1 MRNIDGTLQLSA
13 SDLVG
18 HLHCDHLTALNIQ
31 VATGVLPKPDYYDPL
46 LEILRE
52 RGLNHEQAFVAHL
65 EGKGLSI
72 TRIDGV
78 DITDDAVTAT
88 LEAMRAGD
96 PIIVQAA
103 LRNSR
108 WSGRADILR
117 RVEKASDLGDWSYEV
132 IDTKLARET
141 KSGTILQLCLYADL
155 LTAAQGVE
163 PEYIHVVSPWSDYE
177 PQTYRVADFA
187 AYFRHVKHTTEGATQ
202 GDGHHTQT
210 YPDPKAHCDMCR
222 WSAQCDERR
231 REDDHLCLV
240 ANITKNQINELHA
253 HGITTMKAL
262 ADSPIPLPFQPQ
274 RGSISSFEKA
284 QAQAAIQVRAREV
297 GEGLFE
303 FLDVIPGAGFEAL
316 PEPSA
321 GDVFFD
327 IESDQFVGEHGLE
340 YLLGYAFKDDNGQM
354 QYHCEWALD
363 RDQEKLAFENFV
375 DFVTAR
381 RAQYPDMHV
390 YHFAPY
396 EPAALKRLMGRYAT
410 RETEIDNLLRGLV
423 FVDLLAVVRNGIR
436 ASVESYSLKKLEPFF
451 DFERQVTLH
460 DANVALTR
468 LSAELELNDEAA
480 IDEDTRATVQ
490 GYNADDCLS
499 TAALRDWLEQLRTQR
514 IDQGFDIQRPAPG
527 QEGPSEELS
536 EQAQRVQELVDRLT
550 HDVPIDPD
558 ERTDEQ
564 QARWILAY
572 LLEWHR
578 REERAIW
585 WEYFRLSDLTAD
597 ELLHERA
604 ALSGLTFLETV
615 ETTPRGIPTDRYQF
629 EQQDTDIRGQGEN
642 LNQVGGEGM
651 GTAVAISPDD
661 RTVDIKKTGATKD
674 IHPEAVFVH
683 QIIRSTEQAASL
695 FRLGEYVAEHGLEGD
710 GPFRSGRALLL
721 RAVPSFNGELIQEDG
736 EPTLDAALRL
746 THQLES
752 GVLPIQGP
760 PGAGKS
766 HTGAHMIC
774 ELVQQG
780 KTVGITANSHKVIR
794 SLLDKVIKVAD
805 ELNITLHCIQK
816 PKEPEPDTADLSF
829 AKKNEDLFTAL
840 ANSDAQVAGATHFVW
855 SREEAQGTLDVLVV
869 DEAAQMSLAN
879 VLAISPAA
887 DTLIL
892 LGDPQQLEQPI
903 QGSHP
908 DGTDVSSLEHILGEK
923 QTLGSDQ
930 GLFLETTWRLH
941 PDICAF
947 NSELF
952 YESKLEAMPDC
963 VRQEIRSDGPISG
976 HGIRYLPITHTGNTN
991 ASIEEAEAVHDL
1003 VHRILSD
1010 GTTWV
1015 SREGEEATITLD
1027 DILIIAPYNAQVFEI
1042 QQRLPNARVG
1052 TVDKFQG
1059 QEAPI
1064 AIFSMATSSFADA
1077 PRGMEFL
1084 YSPNRLNVAISR
1096 AKCLAILVAS
1106 PTVFEAE
1113 CRTPRQM
1120 QLANAFCRYLE
1131 MAQTITLDARR
1142 SR

>member
-1 MRNIDGTLQLSA
+1 MKEIEGTLQLSA
-13 SDLVG
+13 TDLVG
-18 HLHCDHLTALNIQ
+18 HLNCDHLTSQDMQ
-31 VATGVLPKPDYYDPL
+31 VATGQLAKPDYYDPL
-46 LEILRE
+46 LEILQE
-52 RGLNHEQAFVAHL
+52 RGDRHEKSYIEHL
-65 EGKGLSI
+65 ETSGFET
-72 TRIDGV
+72 TRIDCI
-78 DITDDAVTAT
+78 DITEDAVAAT
-88 LEAMRAGD
+88 LEAMQAGKE
-96 PIIVQAA
+96 IIVQAA
-103 LRNSR
+103 LRHGR

-117 RVEKASDLGDWSYEV
+117 RVDAPSALGNWSYEV

-141 KSGTILQLCLYADL
+141 KGGTVLQLCLYADL
-155 LTAAQGVE
+155 LAETQGAI
-163 PEYIHVVSPWSDYE
+163 PEHIHVVAPWSYYE
-177 PQTYRVADFA
+177 PQTYRFADFA
-187 AYFRHVKHTTEGATQ
+187 AYFRRVKAAAEAATNVEYPSE
-202 GDGHHTQT
+202 T
-210 YPDPKAHCDMCR
+210 YPDPKAHCDICR
-222 WSAQCDERR
+222 WHNQCDQRR
-231 REDDHLCLV
+231 RDDDHLCLV
-240 ANITKNQINELHA
+240 ANITKNQISELQA
-253 HGITTMKAL
+253 NGITTMKAL
-262 ADSPIPLPFQPQ
+262 ADTPVPLPFQPQ
-274 RGSISSFEKA
+274 KGSISSLEKA
-284 QAQAAIQVRAREV
+284 QAQAAIQVRAREA
-297 GEGLFE
+297 GERQFE
-303 FLDVIPGAGFEAL
+303 FLDSVAGSGFGAL
-316 PEPSA
+316 PAPSA

-340 YLLGYAFKDDNGQM
+340 YLLGYAYRDESGDKRYQA
-354 QYHCEWALD
+354 EWAFD
-363 RDQEKLAFENFV
+363 RDGEKAAFERFV

-381 RAQYPDMHV
+381 RVIYPDMHV

-410 RETEIDNLLRGLV
+410 RETESDNLLRGLV
-423 FVDLLAVVRNGIR
+423 FVDLLSVVRNALR

-451 DFERQVTLH
+451 AFERQVTLH

-468 LSAELELNDEAA
+468 LSAELELSE
-480 IDEDTRATVQ
+480 IPEIEEETRSVVE

-514 IDQGFDIQRPAPG
+514 IDQGCDISRPSPG

-536 EQAQRVQELVDRLT
+536 EQAQRVQDLIARLT
-550 HDVPIDPD
+550 LDVPVDPD

-578 REERAIW
+578 REEKATW

-597 ELLHERA
+597 EMLHERA

-615 ETTPRGIPTDRYQF
+615 DTSPKGIPTHRYRF
-629 EQQDTDIRGQGEN
+629 EQQDTDIRGNDED
-642 LNQVGGEGM
+642 LKQVGGEKL
-651 GTAVAISPDD
+651 GTAIAISQDD
-661 RTVDIKKTGATKD
+661 RTIDIKKTGATAE
-674 IHPEAVFVH
+674 IHPDAVFAH
-683 QIIRSTEQAASL
+683 QVIRTAEQAASL
-695 FRLGEYVAEHGLEGD
+695 FRLGEYVAEHGIEGD

-721 RAVPSFNGELIQEDG
+721 REAPNLNGQLIQKEGEL
-736 EPTLDAALRL
+736 TLDAALRL

-760 PGAGKS
+760 PGTGKS

-794 SLLDKVIKVAD
+794 NLLDKVIKVAA

-816 PKEPEPDTADLSF
+816 PKDPEPNTTSLSF
-829 AKKNEDLFTAL
+829 AKKNDDLFAAL
-840 ANSDAQVAGATHFVW
+840 ASRDSQVAGATHFLW

-887 DTLIL
+887 ETLIL

-908 DGTDVSSLEHILGEK
+908 DGTDASSLEHILGEK
-923 QTLGSDQ
+923 QTIARDQ

-952 YESKLEAMPDC
+952 YESKLDAMPDC
-963 VRQEIRSDGPISG
+963 VHQTIHSDGSIVG
-976 HGIRYLPITHTGNTN
+976 NGIRYLPIPHTGNTN

-1003 VHRILSD
+1003 VNRILHD
-1010 GTTWV
+1010 GSTWV
-1015 SREGEEATITLD
+1015 NRDGEEAPVTLD
-1027 DILIIAPYNAQVFEI
+1027 DILIITPYNAQVFEI
-1042 QQRLPNARVG
+1042 QQRLPHARVG

-1064 AIFSMATSSFADA
+1064 AIFSMATSSHADA

-1084 YSPNRLNVAISR
+1084 YSLNRLNVAISR
-1096 AKCLAILVAS
+1096 AQCMAILVAS
-1106 PTVFEAE
+1106 PSVFEAE

-1131 MAQTITLDARR
+1131 MAKPLTSI
-1142 SR
+1142 